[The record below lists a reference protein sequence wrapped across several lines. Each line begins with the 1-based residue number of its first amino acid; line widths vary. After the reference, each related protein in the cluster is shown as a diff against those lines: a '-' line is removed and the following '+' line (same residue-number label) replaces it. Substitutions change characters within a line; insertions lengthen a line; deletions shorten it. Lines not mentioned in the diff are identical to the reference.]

1 MTISR
6 WHDDIR
12 QRLSAAN
19 LDPGREA
26 EIAQELAQHL
36 DDRYEELRAM
46 GYSDDAAR
54 RAALDELSDDRRMRE
69 ELVRVV
75 TRPPLLEPPGV
86 PSRGSTLSTVW
97 HDVRY
102 AARMLRRS
110 PAFALVSVMTLT
122 VGIGG
127 TVAIFSAVYTVLY
140 RPLPLAESAQLA
152 VPVSENPGRGSLR
165 SSIPYA
171 DYAEWREQRDV
182 FEQVAL
188 FEPFAVDIG
197 GGEAPERVPALE
209 VTEEYFPVMRV
220 QPLAGR
226 LLTTADHDAKSADV
240 VVISDAL
247 WRRRFGADPAI
258 AGKPLRL
265 SGRSVTIVGVAPAAR
280 LWPENRDV
288 WLPLRPALLDDD
300 TKMRRDNMV
309 YLSIARVRPQVPF
322 AQAQV
327 RLAAIGER
335 VAREHPESRK
345 GWETNLI
352 PLRDYVVEP
361 EIRLGMFVLLGGAGL
376 VLLIACVNLANLLL
390 ARGADRAREMALRS
404 ALGASR
410 SRLVRQ
416 MLTESLVVAV
426 AGGIGGL
433 LIARWLVQG
442 LKVAAAVNLPM
453 LQTLKIDGTAA
464 IAAASITVA
473 TAVLF
478 GLLPALAASAFRPA
492 DALREGGRSSGVGRR
507 TGRLRDGLVVAQIAL
522 AIVLLAG
529 AGLMLRSFIHLTHVD
544 PGVDVDR
551 LLIGRLALPGARYP
565 RPVRAQW
572 FERLTDALASAPGV
586 ERAAASSYVPA
597 GGGGYGLGRAF
608 LLEGQPEPPATQDH
622 NALWNVVSPEYFRTT
637 GIRVVRGRAFDRTD
651 SAESRPVMII
661 NETMARKVFGTGD
674 PIGRRIRSWRD
685 ENVLREIVGVVSDVR
700 YTGLASS
707 ETSLVYVPH
716 RQDSWGLMIVSVRAK
731 GRPASLAAT
740 LREEVRK
747 LDADVA
753 VAGITTLESLA
764 AESIAPQRFGAL
776 LLAVF
781 AGAAL
786 LLAGVGVYGV
796 MNYVVSQRRHEMG
809 IRLALG
815 ASPRAVFARVV
826 LRGLALAAAGAA
838 LGMAGALLL
847 GPVIGSLL
855 SGVAAS
861 DGLTL
866 TVVPFVIAV
875 IALLACALPARR
887 AAHIAPLDAIRRQ

>member
-1 MTISR
+1 MSR

-12 QRLSAAN
+12 RRLSAAN

-26 EIAQELAQHL
+26 EIAQELEQHL

-46 GYSDDAAR
+46 GHSHDDAR
-54 RAALDELSDDRRMRE
+54 RAALDELRDDRRMRE
-69 ELVRVV
+69 ELAQAVAR
-75 TRPPLLEPPGV
+75 TPLLEPPGV
-86 PSRGSTLSTVW
+86 PSRRSTMATVW
-97 HDVRY
+97 QDVRY

-110 PAFALVSVMTLT
+110 PAFAAVAVLTLT

-127 TVAIFSAVYTVLY
+127 TVAIFSAVHTVLY
-140 RPLPLAESAQLA
+140 RPLPLEDSAQLT
-152 VPVSENPGRGSLR
+152 VPVSENPEREIRR

-171 DYAEWREQRDV
+171 DYADWRDQRDV

-188 FEPFAVDIG
+188 FEPYDVDIA
-197 GGEAPERVPALE
+197 GGETPERVSALE
-209 VTEEYFPVMRV
+209 VTEEYFPLMRV

-226 LLTTADHDAKSADV
+226 LLTNADHEAKAAEV

-247 WRRRFGADPAI
+247 WMRRFGADPAI
-258 AGKPLRL
+258 VGKPLRL
-265 SGRSVTIVGVAPAAR
+265 SGRVVTIVGVAPAGR
-280 LWPENRDV
+280 LWPEKRDV
-288 WLPLRPALLDDD
+288 WRPMRPALLDDD

-309 YLSIARVRPQVPF
+309 FLSIARVRTDVPF
-322 AQAQV
+322 AQAKA
-327 RLAAIGER
+327 RIATIGER

-345 GWETNLI
+345 GWTTDLI
-352 PLRDYVVEP
+352 PLREYVVAP
-361 EIRLGMFVLLGGAGL
+361 EIRLGMFVLLVGAGL

-390 ARGADRAREMALRS
+390 ARAADRAREMALRS
-404 ALGASR
+404 ALGANR
-410 SRLVRQ
+410 TRLVRQ
-416 MLTESLVVAV
+416 MLTESLVLAV
-426 AGGIGGL
+426 AGGIAGL
-433 LIARWLVQG
+433 LLARWLVQG
-442 LKVAAAVNLPM
+442 LEVAATADLPM
-453 LQTLKIDGTAA
+453 LQTLGIDGTAA
-464 IAAASITVA
+464 IAAASITLA

-492 DALREGGRSSGVGRR
+492 DALREGGRGSGVGRR
-507 TGRLRDGLVVAQIAL
+507 TSRLRDALAVAQIAL
-522 AIVLLAG
+522 AIVLLVG
-529 AGLMLRSFIHLTHVD
+529 AGLMLRSFIYLTHVD

-572 FERLTDALASAPGV
+572 YERLTDALASAPGV
-586 ERAAASSYVPA
+586 EIAAASSYVPV
-597 GGGGYGLGRAF
+597 GGGGFGLGRAF
-608 LLEGQPEPPATQDH
+608 LLEGQPEPPATQDYD
-622 NALWNVVSPEYFRTT
+622 ALWNVVSPEYFRTT

-651 SAESRPVMII
+651 TAEARPVMII
-661 NETMARKVFGTGD
+661 NETMARKVFGKED
-674 PIGRRIRSWRD
+674 PLGRKIRSWRD

-700 YTGLASS
+700 YAGLASS

-753 VAGITTLESLA
+753 VAGIATLESLA

-781 AGAAL
+781 AAAAV

-809 IRLALG
+809 VRLALG

-826 LRGLALAAAGAA
+826 LRGLALTAAGAA
-838 LGMAGALLL
+838 VGMAGALLL
-847 GPVIGSLL
+847 GPLIGSLL
-855 SGVAAS
+855 WGVEAS
-861 DGLTL
+861 DVLTL
-866 TVVPFVIAV
+866 TAVPLVIAV

-887 AAHIAPLDAIRRQ
+887 AARIAPLDALRGE